1 MIIAGVDEAGRGP
14 VLGPMVLGVAV
25 IEKKNE
31 ESLRKLGA
39 KDSKLVPY
47 DQRGKLCEEL
57 KKQLIEFRALRVS
70 TEELNKLMKRKS
82 LNEIEAMRIGE
93 MLNELENKPEMVF
106 VDCPDPTERS
116 FVRRLRKYISFDTI
130 IKAEHKADYK
140 YPIVSA
146 ASIIAKVERDE
157 TIEELKK
164 EFGEIGSGYSHD
176 ETTIKF
182 LKKWIDK
189 NKSLP
194 RIARTE
200 WETSRRMLADCFQKK
215 LGE

>member
-25 IEKKNE
+25 IEKRNE
-31 ESLRKLGA
+31 EILKEIGA
-39 KDSKLVPY
+39 KDSKLIPY
-47 DQRGKLCEEL
+47 DKRGMLCEKIKE
-57 KKQLIEFRALRVS
+57 QLIEFKTSHVL
-70 TEELNKLMKRKS
+70 TEELNELMKRKS

-93 MLNELENKPEMVF
+93 TLNALENKPEMVF
-106 VDCPDPTERS
+106 VDCPDATEKS
-116 FVRRLRKYISFDTI
+116 FVRRLRKYLSFNPKI
-130 IKAEHKADYK
+130 RSEHKADYK
-140 YPIVSA
+140 YPVVSA

-157 TIEELKK
+157 AIEEMKK

-176 ETTIKF
+176 EVTISF

-200 WETSRRMLADCFQKK
+200 WETSRRMLGDCFQKK